1 MSTHIVIR
9 DLSGR
14 YPEGTIIE
22 DDRILHVFHSEG
34 GLSLPIEKE
43 LLKYNAISGYFHKK
57 WGNGV
62 YFDKMIGTSGA
73 PLAIWVKPEFTTL
86 TWIARVKPIPGTDKM
101 KGILRLT
108 ADSGQFSVI
117 SAGVSSVNEP
127 IDLDSLTLDEFG
139 GAIIHGICKLTA
151 NIEGYLGLC
160 FYGTARGT
168 RLLWAAVSQSR

>member
-1 MSTHIVIR
+1 
-9 DLSGR
+9 
-14 YPEGTIIE
+14 
-22 DDRILHVFHSEG
+22 
-34 GLSLPIEKE
+34 
-43 LLKYNAISGYFHKK
+43 
-57 WGNGV
+57 
-62 YFDKMIGTSGA
+62 
-73 PLAIWVKPEFTTL
+73 
-86 TWIARVKPIPGTDKM
+86 M